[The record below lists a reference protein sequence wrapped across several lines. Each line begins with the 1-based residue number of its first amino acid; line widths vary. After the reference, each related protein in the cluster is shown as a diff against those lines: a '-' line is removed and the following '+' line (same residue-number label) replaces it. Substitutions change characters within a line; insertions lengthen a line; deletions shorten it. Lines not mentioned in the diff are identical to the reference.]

1 MASNYRNRNVW
12 AISGSAFFAD
22 LGYQTVLAGFPLFIV
37 LILHAPVWEYGLA
50 SALSYG
56 GGAIFSWIG
65 GRLGDRIG
73 HRRMAIIGNS
83 LIPLLSLSAL
93 VASPIW
99 AIALLSAGW
108 WARNSRSPSRRV
120 MLVDAVPEERERAS
134 AFGFLHAL
142 DVGGGVLAA
151 VYLLVATLAHVAF
164 RWVFL
169 GTAIPLIVSTLCL
182 VITDVGGKRPPEEQ
196 HNRSTQVTPPPE
208 RAVRSLLVAA
218 TLYGFTFY
226 SVGYPVLTLAQ
237 DSHKLAVGIIT
248 FLLLQATSAATGFLL
263 GGHLGEDAAT
273 RLARL
278 GVYGYLGAAV
288 GAAIVAI
295 GYQAHLAL
303 AIPIIGVMVIGFS
316 LGIVETLEP
325 TAMSVL
331 RTGSQAG
338 AGFGALSAARSL
350 GTFIANLVMGLLYG
364 VAVGLAYG
372 YAAVLAA
379 AAAVMILAAVPG
391 MRRWVASRT

>member
-1 MASNYRNRNVW
+1 MATSYRNRNVW

-37 LILHAPVWEYGLA
+37 LVLHAPVWEYGLA

-56 GGAIFSWIG
+56 GGAIFSWVG

-73 HRRMAIIGNS
+73 HRKMAIIGNS

-99 AIALLSAGW
+99 AIALLTAGW

-120 MLVDAVPEERERAS
+120 MLVDAVPEERDRAS

-142 DVGGGVLAA
+142 DVCGGVLAA
-151 VYLLVATLAHVAF
+151 VYLLIATLAHVPF

-169 GTAIPLIVSTLCL
+169 GTALPLIVSTLCL
-182 VITDVGGKRPPEEQ
+182 VITDVGAKRPKQDSSATAPV
-196 HNRSTQVTPPPE
+196 NPPPE
-208 RAVRSLLVAA
+208 RTVRSLLVAA

-237 DSHKLAVGIIT
+237 DSHKLAVGIVT
-248 FLLLQATSAATGFLL
+248 FLLLQATSAATGYLL
-263 GGHLGEDAAT
+263 GGHLGDDAAV

-278 GVYGYLGAAV
+278 GTYGYFGAAV
-288 GAAIVAI
+288 GAAIVAV
-295 GYQAHLAL
+295 GYQAHLPL
-303 AIPIIGVMVIGFS
+303 VVPIIGVMVIGFS

-325 TAMSVL
+325 TAMSIL
-331 RTGSQAG
+331 RTGAQAG

-350 GTFIANLVMGLLYG
+350 GTFVANLAMGLLYG

-372 YAAVLAA
+372 YAAVLALL
-379 AAAVMILAAVPG
+379 AAVMILTAVPG
-391 MRRWVASRT
+391 MRRWVATRS